1 MLVSAGASPL
11 YFLWRNPA
19 IQMSHTIIIFF
30 NAIIISIDIIV
41 AIFVITLVVVILYTF
56 PGALLIIEMSYIV
69 IIIIYMNT
77 IFTMIKITT
86 TITIIVM
93 PSLPFCS
100 FPGGIPPSRW
110 LRATPNACNATILR
124 LFSLAHLDISMEWGI
139 KVKADGGTGLSLA
152 SKMWEC

>member
-1 MLVSAGASPL
+1 MLVSAGAFPL

-30 NAIIISIDIIV
+30 NAIIISINIIV
-41 AIFVITLVVVILYTF
+41 TIFGITMIITLVVILYTF

-100 FPGGIPPSRW
+100 FPGGISPSR
-110 LRATPNACNATILR
+110 
-124 LFSLAHLDISMEWGI
+124 
-139 KVKADGGTGLSLA
+139 
-152 SKMWEC
+152 